1 MSTTQHTGHYNLP
14 TFGDNPN
21 DRPSWRGD
29 FTDAMTKIDNQMYA
43 NATNVTTATA
53 AANNATT
60 AAGEAKTAAETATS
74 LAQANK
80 NDIADLD
87 GYFGKLGVTSE
98 STAQQL
104 MDTINGKAED
114 TELTSL
120 KSTVSSLSST
130 VNTKANTSDVY
141 TKAQVNST
149 FATIA
154 QLNQKANSADV
165 YTTSAADSKFALKTE
180 VPETVTSN
188 IIVTMGDSYA
198 DGLGANKWPNK
209 LINMLPGWTLK
220 NYAVSGAGWNV
231 SGKLFLDQLN
241 TAVADTTLD
250 KNRVGIVLVAG
261 GRNDIMDA
269 SVAKTRTTAF
279 VTLARASF
287 PNARIMVVPMLWH
300 NTAINSS
307 GRVKAAGV
315 LAGAAEAGA
324 EGINWAWTWNMGNTN
339 NFPSGDVH
347 PNEAGAR
354 VIASY
359 MASAIR
365 GSYSGRTEAWY
376 QNNGG
381 SNGAS
386 LSIVASGGFVT
397 YSWILA
403 DGADAEQRTFQ
414 NLPSWAV
421 YDGSPQYGGARPWA
435 LYTSNSGTGVSYVIL
450 GNANSSGTTFNQKLL
465 GNLQGT
471 AAGQSAGNCTI
482 PW

>member
-1 MSTTQHTGHYNLP
+1 MSSAEKTLHYNLSQ
-14 TFGDNPN
+14 FGDN
-21 DRPSWRGD
+21 DKPSWRGD
-29 FTDAMTKIDNQMYA
+29 YTSDMGKIDTGLNS
-43 NATNVTTATA
+43 VKTTAENANTN
-53 AANNATT
+53 ANNAITQVSDVRNTADNNKRVLSAMGLETAAEATDFLTRVEGLDTETT
-60 AAGEAKTAAETATS
+60 AATENLKALGADTVDKATA
-74 LAQANK
+74 LAQ
-80 NDIADLD
+80 
-87 GYFGKLGVTSE
+87 
-98 STAQQL
+98 
-104 MDTINGKAED
+104 TI
-114 TELTSL
+114 
-120 KSTVSSLSST
+120 ST
-130 VNTKANTSDVY
+130 VNGKANTSDVY
-141 TKAQVNST
+141 TKAQVDST
-149 FATIA
+149 FATIV

-198 DGLGANKWPNK
+198 AGLGANKWPNK

-231 SGKLFLDQLN
+231 PGKLFIDQLN
-241 TAVADTTLD
+241 TAIADTTLD

-269 SVAKTRTTAF
+269 SIAKTRTVAF

-300 NTAINSS
+300 EKAVNGA
-307 GRVKAAGV
+307 GRVKASGV

-324 EGINWAWTWNMGNTN
+324 EGINWAWTWNMGNAN
-339 NFPSGDVH
+339 NFPSGDIH
-347 PNEAGAR
+347 PNESGAQ

-386 LSIVASGGFVT
+386 LSIVASGGFIT

-403 DGADAEQRTFQ
+403 DEATSTQRTFQ

-421 YDGSPQYGGARPWA
+421 YDASPQYGGARPWS
-435 LYTSNSGTGVSYVIL
+435 LYLSNSGTGASYVLI
-450 GNANSSGTTFNQKLL
+450 GQAGSSGTTFNQKLL
-465 GNLQGT
+465 GSLQGT

>member
-1 MSTTQHTGHYNLP
+1 MSSVEKTAYFNLSQ
-14 TFGDNPN
+14 FGDN
-21 DRPSWRGD
+21 DKPSWRGD
-29 FTDAMTKIDNQMYA
+29 YTSDMGKIDTGLNS
-43 NATNVTTATA
+43 VKTTAENANTNANSAITQVTDVRNTA
-53 AANNATT
+53 DNNKRVLSAMGLETTTEATDFLTRVEGLDTETT
-60 AAGEAKTAAETATS
+60 AATENLKALGADTVDKATA
-74 LAQANK
+74 LAQ
-80 NDIADLD
+80 
-87 GYFGKLGVTSE
+87 
-98 STAQQL
+98 
-104 MDTINGKAED
+104 TI
-114 TELTSL
+114 
-120 KSTVSSLSST
+120 STVDS
-130 VNTKANTSDVY
+130 KANTRDVY
-141 TKAQVNST
+141 TKAQVDDT
-149 FATIA
+149 FATIV

-188 IIVTMGDSYA
+188 IIVAMGDSYA

-209 LINMLPGWTLK
+209 LINMLPGWTLR

-241 TAVADTTLD
+241 TAIADTTLD

-269 SVAKTRTTAF
+269 NIAKTRTVAF

-300 NTAINSS
+300 NTAINSAE
-307 GRVKAAGV
+307 RVKAAGV

-324 EGINWAWTWNMGNTN
+324 EGINWAWTWNIGNTN
-339 NFPSGDVH
+339 NFPSGDIH
-347 PNEAGAR
+347 PNETGAQ

-386 LSIVASGGFVT
+386 LSIVASGGFIT
-397 YSWILA
+397 YSWIISDEVTA
-403 DGADAEQRTFQ
+403 DGRKFPHM
-414 NLPSWAV
+414 PSWAV
-421 YDGSPQYGGARPWA
+421 YDASPQYGGARPWG
-435 LYTSNSGTGVSYVIL
+435 LYLSNSGSGVSYTLV
-450 GNANSSGTTFNQKLL
+450 GSGEKQDTTFNQKLL

-471 AAGQSAGNCTI
+471 ASGQSAGNCTI

>member
-1 MSTTQHTGHYNLP
+1 MSSVEKTAYFNLSQ
-14 TFGDNPN
+14 FGDN
-21 DRPSWRGD
+21 DKPSWRGD
-29 FTDAMTKIDNQMYA
+29 YTSDMSKIDTGLNS
-43 NATNVTTATA
+43 VKATA
-53 AANNATT
+53 ENANTNANNAITQVSDVRNTADNNKRVLSAMGLETTTEATDFLTRVEGLDAETT
-60 AAGEAKTAAETATS
+60 AATENLRALGADTVDKATT
-74 LAQANK
+74 LAQ
-80 NDIADLD
+80 
-87 GYFGKLGVTSE
+87 
-98 STAQQL
+98 
-104 MDTINGKAED
+104 TI
-114 TELTSL
+114 
-120 KSTVSSLSST
+120 ST
-130 VNTKANTSDVY
+130 VNNKANTRDVY
-141 TKAQVNST
+141 TKAQVDDT
-149 FATIA
+149 FATIV

-180 VPETVTSN
+180 VPDAVTSN

-241 TAVADTTLD
+241 TAIADATLD

-269 SVAKTRTTAF
+269 TIAKTRTVAF

-287 PNARIMVVPMLWH
+287 PNARIIVVPMLWH
-300 NTAINSS
+300 DAAINGA

-324 EGINWAWTWNMGNTN
+324 EGVNWAWTWNIGNAN
-339 NFPSGDVH
+339 NFPSGDIH
-347 PNEAGAR
+347 PNETGAQ
-354 VIASY
+354 VVASY
-359 MASAIR
+359 MASAVR

-386 LSIVASGGFVT
+386 LSIVASGGFIT

-403 DGADAEQRTFQ
+403 DGATADNRKFPRM
-414 NLPSWAV
+414 PSWAV
-421 YDGSPQYGGARPWA
+421 YDGSPQYGGTRPWG
-435 LYTSNSGTGVSYVIL
+435 LYLSNSGVGVSYTLI
-450 GNANSSGTTFNQKLL
+450 GSGEKGDTTFNQKLL
-465 GNLQGT
+465 GSLQGT
-471 AAGQSAGNCTI
+471 ASGQSAGNCTI

>member
-1 MSTTQHTGHYNLP
+1 MSSVEKTTYFNLSQ
-14 TFGDNPN
+14 FGDN
-21 DRPSWRGD
+21 DKPSWRGD
-29 FTDAMTKIDNQMYA
+29 YTSDMGKIDTGLNS
-43 NATNVTTATA
+43 VKTTAENANTN
-53 AANNATT
+53 ANNAITQVSDVRNTADNNKRVLSAMGLETTTEATDFLKRVEGLDTKTT
-60 AAGEAKTAAETATS
+60 AATENLKALGADTVDKATA
-74 LAQANK
+74 LAQ
-80 NDIADLD
+80 
-87 GYFGKLGVTSE
+87 
-98 STAQQL
+98 
-104 MDTINGKAED
+104 TI
-114 TELTSL
+114 
-120 KSTVSSLSST
+120 STVSG
-130 VNTKANTSDVY
+130 KANTSDVY
-141 TKAQVNST
+141 TKAQVDNT
-149 FATIA
+149 FATIV

-188 IIVTMGDSYA
+188 IIITMGDSYA

-209 LINMLPGWTLK
+209 LIDMLPGWTLK

-231 SGKLFLDQLN
+231 SGKLFIDQLN
-241 TAVADTTLD
+241 TAIADTTLD

-269 SVAKTRTTAF
+269 SIAKTRTVAF

-300 NTAINSS
+300 NAAMNSA
-307 GRVKAAGV
+307 GRTKASGV

-324 EGINWAWTWNMGNTN
+324 EGINWAWTWNIGNTN
-339 NFPSGDVH
+339 NFPSGDIH
-347 PNEAGAR
+347 PNETGAQ
-354 VIASY
+354 VIASF
-359 MASAIR
+359 MASAVR

-381 SNGAS
+381 ANRAS
-386 LSIVASGGFVT
+386 LSIVASGGFIT
-397 YSWILA
+397 YSWILG
-403 DGADAEQRTFQ
+403 DGATSEQRTFR

-421 YDGSPQYGGARPWA
+421 YDASPEYGGARPWG
-435 LYTSNSGTGVSYVIL
+435 LYLSNSGTGLSYVLI
-450 GNANSSGTTFNQKLL
+450 GEGGTSGTSFNQKLL

>member
-1 MSTTQHTGHYNLP
+1 MSSVEKTAYFNLSQ
-14 TFGDNPN
+14 FGDN
-21 DRPSWRGD
+21 DKPSWRGD
-29 FTDAMTKIDNQMYA
+29 YTSDMGKIDTALNS
-43 NATNVTTATA
+43 VKTTADNASTNASNAITQLSDVRNTA
-53 AANNATT
+53 DNNKRVLSAMGLETTTEATDFLARVESLDTETT
-60 AAGEAKTAAETATS
+60 AATKNLKALGADTVDKATA
-74 LAQANK
+74 LAQT
-80 NDIADLD
+80 I
-87 GYFGKLGVTSE
+87 
-98 STAQQL
+98 STV
-104 MDTINGKAED
+104 NGKA
-114 TELTSL
+114 
-120 KSTVSSLSST
+120 
-130 VNTKANTSDVY
+130 NTGDVY
-141 TKAQVNST
+141 TKAQVDNT
-149 FATIA
+149 FATIV

-209 LINMLPGWTLK
+209 LIGMLPGWTLK

-231 SGKLFLDQLN
+231 SGRLFHDQLN
-241 TAVADTTLD
+241 AAIADTTLD
-250 KNRVGIVLVAG
+250 KPRVGIVLVAG

-269 SVAKTRTTAF
+269 SIAKTRTVAF
-279 VTLARASF
+279 VNLARASF

-300 NTAINSS
+300 NTALNGA
-307 GRVKAAGV
+307 GRVKASGV

-339 NFPSGDVH
+339 NFPSGDIH
-347 PNEAGAR
+347 PNETGAQ

-381 SNGAS
+381 SNGGS
-386 LSIVASGGFVT
+386 LSIVASGGFIT

-403 DGADAEQRTFQ
+403 DGATTQQRTFQ

-421 YDGSPQYGGARPWA
+421 YDGSPQYGGARPWT
-435 LYTSNSGTGVSYVIL
+435 LYLSNSGSGVAYVLL
-450 GNANSSGTTFNQKLL
+450 GNANSSGTQFNDKLL
-465 GNLQGT
+465 GSLQGN
-471 AAGQSAGNCTI
+471 AGGQSAGNCTI

>member
-1 MSTTQHTGHYNLP
+1 MSSVEKTAYFNLSQ
-14 TFGDNPN
+14 FGDN
-21 DRPSWRGD
+21 DKPSWRGD
-29 FTDAMTKIDNQMYA
+29 YTSDMGKIDTGLNS
-43 NATNVTTATA
+43 VRTTAENANTNANSAITQVSDVRNTA
-53 AANNATT
+53 DNNKRVLSAMGLETTTEATDFLTRVESLDAETT
-60 AAGEAKTAAETATS
+60 AATENLKALGADTVDKATA
-74 LAQANK
+74 LAQ
-80 NDIADLD
+80 
-87 GYFGKLGVTSE
+87 
-98 STAQQL
+98 
-104 MDTINGKAED
+104 TI
-114 TELTSL
+114 
-120 KSTVSSLSST
+120 STVKS
-130 VNTKANTSDVY
+130 KANTNDVY
-141 TKAQVNST
+141 TKAQVDNT
-149 FATIA
+149 FATIV

-209 LINMLPGWTLK
+209 LINMLPGWTLR

-231 SGKLFLDQLN
+231 SGKLFVDQLN
-241 TAVADTTLD
+241 TAIADTTLD

-269 SVAKTRTTAF
+269 SIAKARTVAF

-300 NTAINSS
+300 NTAMNGA
-307 GRVKAAGV
+307 GRVKASGV

-339 NFPSGDVH
+339 NFPSGDIH
-347 PNEAGAR
+347 PNETGAQ

-359 MASAIR
+359 MASAVR

-381 SNGAS
+381 PNRAS
-386 LSIVASGGFVT
+386 LSIVASGGFIT
-397 YSWILA
+397 YSWILGDSA
-403 DGADAEQRTFQ
+403 TSEQRTFQ

-421 YDGSPQYGGARPWA
+421 YDGSPEYGGARPWG
-435 LYTSNSGTGVSYVIL
+435 LYLSNSGSGLSYALL
-450 GNANSSGTTFNQKLL
+450 GQAGSSGTSFNQKLL

-471 AAGQSAGNCTI
+471 ASGQSAGNCTI

>member
-1 MSTTQHTGHYNLP
+1 MSSVEKTAYFNLSQ
-14 TFGDNPN
+14 FGDN
-21 DRPSWRGD
+21 DKPSWRGD
-29 FTDAMTKIDNQMYA
+29 YTSDMGKIDTGLNS
-43 NATNVTTATA
+43 VKTTAENANTN
-53 AANNATT
+53 ANNAITQVSDVRNTADSNKRVLSAMGLETTTEATDFLTRIEGLDAETT
-60 AAGEAKTAAETATS
+60 AATKNLKALGADTVDKATA
-74 LAQANK
+74 LAQT
-80 NDIADLD
+80 I
-87 GYFGKLGVTSE
+87 
-98 STAQQL
+98 STV
-104 MDTINGKAED
+104 NGKA
-114 TELTSL
+114 
-120 KSTVSSLSST
+120 
-130 VNTKANTSDVY
+130 NTRDVY
-141 TKAQVNST
+141 TKAQVDDT
-149 FATIA
+149 FATIV

-180 VPETVTSN
+180 VPKTVTSN

-231 SGKLFLDQLN
+231 SGKLFIDQLN
-241 TAVADTTLD
+241 TAIADTTLD

-269 SVAKTRTTAF
+269 STAKTRTIAF
-279 VTLARASF
+279 VTRARASF

-300 NTAINSS
+300 NTAINGA
-307 GRVKAAGV
+307 GRVKASGV

-347 PNEAGAR
+347 PNETGAQ

-376 QNNGG
+376 QHNGG
-381 SNGAS
+381 PYTAS
-386 LSIVASGGFVT
+386 LSIVASGGFIT
-397 YSWILA
+397 YSWILGDEA
-403 DGADAEQRTFQ
+403 TAEQRKFT
-414 NLPSWAV
+414 NMPSWAV
-421 YDGSPQYGGARPWA
+421 YDESPQYGGARPWG
-435 LYTSNSGTGVSYVIL
+435 LYVSNSGSGISYVIA
-450 GNANSSGTTFNQKLL
+450 GQPGGGTSFNEKLL
-465 GNLQGT
+465 GSLQGG
-471 AAGQSAGNCTI
+471 ASGQSAGNCTI

>member
-1 MSTTQHTGHYNLP
+1 MSSINKTPHYNLSQ
-14 TFGDNPN
+14 FGDSP
-21 DRPSWRGD
+21 DDKPSWRGD
-29 FTDAMTKIDNQMYA
+29 YTGDMSKIDSQMYRNETDA
-43 NATNVTTATA
+43 TTATSI
-53 AANNATT
+53 ANTAKTT
-60 AAGEAKTAAETATS
+60 ADNALSFANTAKTTADNALS
-74 LAQANK
+74 LAKTNESNIGEQES
-80 NDIADLD
+80 
-87 GYFGKLGVTSE
+87 YFNALGVTSQQ
-98 STAQQL
+98 TAQSL
-104 MDTINGKAED
+104 MSNING
-114 TELTSL
+114 
-120 KSTVSSLSST
+120 
-130 VNTKANTSDVY
+130 KANTSDVY
-141 TKAQVNST
+141 TKTQVDNT
-149 FATIA
+149 FATIV
-154 QLNQKANSADV
+154 QLNQKANSSDV

-209 LINMLPGWTLK
+209 LIDMLPGWTLK

-231 SGKLFLDQLN
+231 SGRLFHDQLN
-241 TAVADTTLD
+241 AAIADTTLD
-250 KNRVGIVLVAG
+250 KTRVGIVLVAG

-269 SVAKTRTTAF
+269 SIAKTRTIAF

-300 NTAINSS
+300 DTALNGA

-324 EGINWAWTWNMGNTN
+324 EGINWAWTWNMGNTS
-339 NFPSGDVH
+339 NFPGGDVH
-347 PNEAGAR
+347 PNENGAQ

-381 SNGAS
+381 ANCAS
-386 LSIVASGGFVT
+386 LSIVASGGFIT
-397 YSWILA
+397 YSWILKDSA
-403 DGADAEQRTFQ
+403 TAEQRTFQ

-421 YDGSPQYGGARPWA
+421 YDGSPQYGGACPWA

-465 GNLQGT
+465 GSLQGT
-471 AAGQSAGNCTI
+471 AGGQSAGNCTI

>member
-1 MSTTQHTGHYNLP
+1 MSSVEKTAHFNLSQ
-14 TFGDNPN
+14 FGDN
-21 DRPSWRGD
+21 DKPSWRGD
-29 FTDAMTKIDNQMYA
+29 YTSDMGKIDTGLNS
-43 NATNVTTATA
+43 VKTTAENANTN
-53 AANNATT
+53 ANNAITQVADVRNTADNNKRVLSAMGLETTTEASDFLTRVKGLDAKTT
-60 AAGEAKTAAETATS
+60 AATENLKALGADTVDRATA
-74 LAQANK
+74 LAQT
-80 NDIADLD
+80 I
-87 GYFGKLGVTSE
+87 
-98 STAQQL
+98 STV
-104 MDTINGKAED
+104 NGKA
-114 TELTSL
+114 
-120 KSTVSSLSST
+120 
-130 VNTKANTSDVY
+130 NTRDVY
-141 TKAQVNST
+141 TKAQVDDT
-149 FATIA
+149 FATIV

-180 VPETVTSN
+180 VPEMVSSN

-209 LINMLPGWTLK
+209 LINMLPGWTLR

-241 TAVADTTLD
+241 TAIADTTLD

-269 SVAKTRTTAF
+269 NIAKTRTVAF
-279 VTLARASF
+279 ATSARASF
-287 PNARIMVVPMLWH
+287 PNARIMIVPMLWH
-300 NTAINSS
+300 NKEINGA

-324 EGINWAWTWNMGNTN
+324 EGINWAWTWNMGNTS

-347 PNEAGAR
+347 PNETGAQ

-359 MASAIR
+359 MASAVR

-386 LSIVASGGFVT
+386 LSIVASGGFIT
-397 YSWILA
+397 YSWIAA
-403 DGADAEQRTFQ
+403 DEATATERTFQ

-421 YDGSPQYGGARPWA
+421 YDTSPQYGGARPWG
-435 LYTSNSGTGVSYVIL
+435 LYVSNSGNGLSYVL
-450 GNANSSGTTFNQKLL
+450 VGQGGSSGTSLNQKLL
-465 GNLQGT
+465 GSLQGT
-471 AAGQSAGNCTI
+471 AQAQSAGNCTI

>member
-1 MSTTQHTGHYNLP
+1 MSSVEKTAYFNLSQ
-14 TFGDNPN
+14 FGDN
-21 DRPSWRGD
+21 DKPSWRGD
-29 FTDAMTKIDNQMYA
+29 YTSDMGKIDTALNS
-43 NATNVTTATA
+43 VKTTAENASTN
-53 AANNATT
+53 ANNAITQVSDVRNTADNSKRVLSAMGLETT
-60 AAGEAKTAAETATS
+60 TEATDLLTRVKS
-74 LAQANK
+74 LATKTTDATENLK
-80 NDIADLD
+80 ALGADTVD
-87 GYFGKLGVTSE
+87 KA
-98 STAQQL
+98 TALAQ
-104 MDTINGKAED
+104 TI
-114 TELTSL
+114 
-120 KSTVSSLSST
+120 ST
-130 VNTKANTSDVY
+130 VNSKANTSDVY
-141 TKAQVNST
+141 TKAQVDNT
-149 FATIA
+149 FATIV

-188 IIVTMGDSYA
+188 IIITMGDSYA

-231 SGKLFLDQLN
+231 PGKLFIDQLN
-241 TAVADTTLD
+241 TAIADTTLD

-261 GRNDIMDA
+261 GRNDVMDA
-269 SVAKTRTTAF
+269 GIAKTRTTAF

-300 NTAINSS
+300 NTSINGA

-347 PNEAGAR
+347 PNETGAQ

-359 MASAIR
+359 MASAVR
-365 GSYSGRTEAWY
+365 GSYSGRTEAWF
-376 QNNGG
+376 QNNA
-381 SNGAS
+381 NIAS
-386 LSIVASGGFVT
+386 LSIVASGGFIT
-397 YSWILA
+397 YSWILG
-403 DGADAEQRTFQ
+403 DGANTKQRTFQ

-421 YDGSPQYGGARPWA
+421 YDNSAQYGGARPWA
-435 LYTSNSGTGVSYVIL
+435 VYTSNSGTGVSFALL
-450 GNANSSGTTFNQKLL
+450 GGAGSGDTSFNEKLL

-471 AAGQSAGNCTI
+471 ASGQSAGNCTI

>member
-43 NATNVTTATA
+43 NATNITTATA
-53 AANNATT
+53 AANNAN
-60 AAGEAKTAAETATS
+60 AAADAAQESADNAAA

-80 NDIADLD
+80 TDITEHES
-87 GYFGKLGVTSE
+87 YFNALGVTSQQ
-98 STAQQL
+98 TAQNL
-104 MDTINGKAED
+104 MNTINGKAEN
-114 TELTSL
+114 TALTSL
-120 KSTVSSLSST
+120 QDTVSSLSDT
-130 VNTKANTSDVY
+130 VDGKANTSDVY
-141 TKAQVNST
+141 TKSQADNT
-149 FATIA
+149 FATIV

-165 YTTSAADSKFALKTE
+165 YTKSAADSKFALKTE

-188 IIVTMGDSYA
+188 IIITMGDSYA

-231 SGKLFLDQLN
+231 SGKLFTDQLN
-241 TAVADTTLD
+241 TAIADTTLD

-261 GRNDIMDA
+261 GRNDVMDA
-269 SVAKTRTTAF
+269 STAKTRTVAF

-300 NTAINSS
+300 DKAINGA
-307 GRVKAAGV
+307 GRVKASGV

-347 PNEAGAR
+347 PNETGAQ
-354 VIASY
+354 VIASF
-359 MASAIR
+359 MASAVR

-381 SNGAS
+381 ANCAS
-386 LSIVASGGFVT
+386 LSIVASGGFIT
-397 YSWILA
+397 YSWILG
-403 DGADAEQRTFQ
+403 DGASSEQRTFQ

-421 YDGSPQYGGARPWA
+421 YDASPQYGGARPWG
-435 LYTSNSGTGVSYVIL
+435 LYLSNSGTGLSYVLL
-450 GNANSSGTTFNQKLL
+450 GPAGSSGTSFNQRLL
-465 GNLQGT
+465 GSLQGT
-471 AAGQSAGNCTI
+471 AGGQSAGNCTI

>member
-1 MSTTQHTGHYNLP
+1 MSSVEKTAYFNLSQ
-14 TFGDNPN
+14 FGDN
-21 DRPSWRGD
+21 DKPSWRGD
-29 FTDAMTKIDNQMYA
+29 YTSDMGKIDTGLNS
-43 NATNVTTATA
+43 VKTTAENANTN
-53 AANNATT
+53 ANNAITQVSDVRNTADNNKRVLSAMGLETTTEATDFLTRVEGLDTETT
-60 AAGEAKTAAETATS
+60 AATENLKALGADTVNKATA
-74 LAQANK
+74 LAQ
-80 NDIADLD
+80 
-87 GYFGKLGVTSE
+87 
-98 STAQQL
+98 
-104 MDTINGKAED
+104 TI
-114 TELTSL
+114 
-120 KSTVSSLSST
+120 ST
-130 VNTKANTSDVY
+130 VNGKANTSDVY
-141 TKAQVNST
+141 TKAQVDNT
-149 FATIA
+149 FATIV

-180 VPETVTSN
+180 VPKTVTSN

-241 TAVADTTLD
+241 TAIADTTLD

-269 SVAKTRTTAF
+269 SVAKTRTVAF
-279 VTLARASF
+279 VNLARASF

-300 NTAINSS
+300 NAAINSA

-324 EGINWAWTWNMGNTN
+324 EGINWAWTWNMGNIN
-339 NFPSGDVH
+339 NFPGGDVH
-347 PNEAGAR
+347 PNETGAQ

-359 MASAIR
+359 MASAVR

-381 SNGAS
+381 ANCAS
-386 LSIVASGGFVT
+386 LSIVASGGFIT
-397 YSWILA
+397 YSWILGDSA
-403 DGADAEQRTFQ
+403 TAEQRTFR
-414 NLPSWAV
+414 NLPSWAA
-421 YDGSPQYGGARPWA
+421 YDGSPQYGGVRPWA
-435 LYTSNSGTGVSYVIL
+435 VYLSNSGSGVSYALL
-450 GNANSSGTTFNQKLL
+450 GGANSSNTSFNQQLL
-465 GNLQGT
+465 GSLQG
-471 AAGQSAGNCTI
+471 AASGQSAGNCTI

>member
-1 MSTTQHTGHYNLP
+1 MSSINKTPHYNLSQ
-14 TFGDNPN
+14 FGDSP
-21 DRPSWRGD
+21 DDKPSWRGD
-29 FTDAMTKIDNQMYA
+29 YTGDMSKIDSQMYR
-43 NATNVTTATA
+43 NETD
-53 AANNATT
+53 ATT
-60 AAGEAKTAAETATS
+60 AASTANTAKSTADNALEM
-74 LAQANK
+74 AQTNK
-80 NDIADLD
+80 SDIAEHAS
-87 GYFGKLGVTSE
+87 YFTALGVTSE
-98 STAQQL
+98 PTAQAL
-104 MDTINGKAED
+104 MSTINGKAEN
-114 TELTSL
+114 TALTTL
-120 KSTVSSLSST
+120 QGTVSSLSST

-141 TKAQVNST
+141 TKAQVDNT
-149 FATIA
+149 FATIV

-241 TAVADTTLD
+241 AAIADTTLD

-269 SVAKTRTTAF
+269 SIAKTRTTAF

-300 NTAINSS
+300 NTAINSA

-324 EGINWAWTWNMGNTN
+324 EGINWAWTWNMGNAN

-347 PNEAGAR
+347 PNETGAQ

-359 MASAIR
+359 MASAVR

-381 SNGAS
+381 ANIAS
-386 LSIVASGGFVT
+386 LSIVASGGFIT
-397 YSWILA
+397 YSWILGDSA
-403 DGADAEQRTFQ
+403 TTEQRTFQ
-414 NLPSWAV
+414 NLPSWAA
-421 YDGSPQYGGARPWA
+421 YDGSPQYGGVRPWA
-435 LYTSNSGTGVSYVIL
+435 LYTSNSGTGVSYALL

-471 AAGQSAGNCTI
+471 ASGQSAGNCTI

>member
-1 MSTTQHTGHYNLP
+1 MSSVEKTAYFNLSQ
-14 TFGDNPN
+14 FGD
-21 DRPSWRGD
+21 DDKPSWRGD
-29 FTDAMTKIDNQMYA
+29 YTSDMGKIDTGLNS
-43 NATNVTTATA
+43 VKTTAENANTN
-53 AANNATT
+53 ANNAITQVSDVRNTADNNKRVLSAMGLETVTEAADLLTRLKGLDAETT
-60 AAGEAKTAAETATS
+60 AATENLKALGADTADRATA
-74 LAQANK
+74 LAQ
-80 NDIADLD
+80 
-87 GYFGKLGVTSE
+87 
-98 STAQQL
+98 
-104 MDTINGKAED
+104 TI
-114 TELTSL
+114 
-120 KSTVSSLSST
+120 ST
-130 VNTKANTSDVY
+130 VNSKANTRDVY
-141 TKAQVNST
+141 TKAQVDGT

-209 LINMLPGWTLK
+209 LIGMLPGWTLR

-231 SGKLFLDQLN
+231 SGKLFIDQLN
-241 TAVADTTLD
+241 TAIADTTLD

-269 SVAKTRTTAF
+269 SIAKARTVAF
-279 VTLARASF
+279 VSLARASF

-300 NTAINSS
+300 NAAMNGA
-307 GRVKAAGV
+307 GRVKASGV

-324 EGINWAWTWNMGNTN
+324 ESINWAWTWNMGNTS

-347 PNEAGAR
+347 PNETGAQ

-386 LSIVASGGFVT
+386 LSIVASGGFIT
-397 YSWILA
+397 YSWVIA
-403 DGADAEQRTFQ
+403 DEATASQRTFQ

-421 YDGSPQYGGARPWA
+421 YDASPQYGGARPWA
-435 LYTSNSGTGVSYVIL
+435 LYLSNSGAGLSFVLI
-450 GNANSSGTTFNQKLL
+450 GAAGSSGTSFNSKLL
-465 GNLQGT
+465 GSLQGT
-471 AAGQSAGNCTI
+471 AAAQSAGNCTI

>member
-1 MSTTQHTGHYNLP
+1 MSSVEKTTYFNLSQ
-14 TFGDNPN
+14 FGDN
-21 DRPSWRGD
+21 DKPSWRGD
-29 FTDAMTKIDNQMYA
+29 YTSDMSKIDTALNS
-43 NATNVTTATA
+43 VKTTAENANTN
-53 AANNATT
+53 ANNAITQVSDVRNTADNNKRVLSAMGLETT
-60 AAGEAKTAAETATS
+60 TEATDFLTRVESLDTKTTDATENLKALGADTVDKATA
-74 LAQANK
+74 LAQ
-80 NDIADLD
+80 
-87 GYFGKLGVTSE
+87 
-98 STAQQL
+98 
-104 MDTINGKAED
+104 TI
-114 TELTSL
+114 
-120 KSTVSSLSST
+120 ST
-130 VNTKANTSDVY
+130 VNSKANTSDVY
-141 TKAQVNST
+141 TKAQVDNT
-149 FATIA
+149 FATIV

-180 VPETVTSN
+180 VPETVISN
-188 IIVTMGDSYA
+188 IIITMGDSYA

-231 SGKLFLDQLN
+231 SGKLFIDQLN
-241 TAVADTTLD
+241 TAIADTTLD

-269 SVAKTRTTAF
+269 STAKTRTTAF
-279 VTLARASF
+279 VTLARTSF

-300 NTAINSS
+300 NTAINGA

-315 LAGAAEAGA
+315 LSGAAEAGA

-347 PNEAGAR
+347 PNETGAQ

-381 SNGAS
+381 ANIAS
-386 LSIVASGGFVT
+386 LSIVASGGFIT
-397 YSWILA
+397 YSWILGDKA
-403 DGADAEQRTFQ
+403 DTEQRTFR

-421 YDGSPQYGGARPWA
+421 YDNSPQYGGARPWA
-435 LYTSNSGTGVSYVIL
+435 VYTSNSGTGVSYVLL
-450 GNANSSGTTFNQKLL
+450 GGANSSSTSFNEKLL

-471 AAGQSAGNCTI
+471 ASGQSAGNCTI

>member
-1 MSTTQHTGHYNLP
+1 MSSVEKTAYFNLSQ
-14 TFGDNPN
+14 FGDN
-21 DRPSWRGD
+21 DKPSWRGD
-29 FTDAMTKIDNQMYA
+29 YTSDMGKIDTALNS
-43 NATNVTTATA
+43 VKTTAENANTN
-53 AANNATT
+53 ANNAITQVSDVRNTADNNKRVLSAMGLETTTEATDFLTRVESLDTETT
-60 AAGEAKTAAETATS
+60 AATENLKALGADTVDKATA
-74 LAQANK
+74 LAQ
-80 NDIADLD
+80 
-87 GYFGKLGVTSE
+87 
-98 STAQQL
+98 
-104 MDTINGKAED
+104 TI
-114 TELTSL
+114 
-120 KSTVSSLSST
+120 ST
-130 VNTKANTSDVY
+130 VNSKANTSDVY
-141 TKAQVNST
+141 TKAQADDT
-149 FATIA
+149 FATIV

-209 LINMLPGWTLK
+209 LINMLPGWTLR

-231 SGKLFLDQLN
+231 SGKLFIDQLN
-241 TAVADTTLD
+241 TAIADTTLD

-269 SVAKTRTTAF
+269 SIAKTRTVAF

-300 NTAINSS
+300 NAALNGA
-307 GRVKAAGV
+307 GRVKASGV

-347 PNEAGAR
+347 PNETGAQ

-359 MASAIR
+359 MASAVR

-381 SNGAS
+381 ANRAS
-386 LSIVASGGFVT
+386 LSIVASGGFIT
-397 YSWILA
+397 YSWILGDSA
-403 DGADAEQRTFQ
+403 TPEQRTFQ

-421 YDGSPQYGGARPWA
+421 YDASPEYGGARPWG
-435 LYTSNSGTGVSYVIL
+435 LYLSNSGAGLSYSLL
-450 GNANSSGTTFNQKLL
+450 GQAGSSGTSFNQKLL
-465 GNLQGT
+465 GSLQGT
-471 AAGQSAGNCTI
+471 ASGQSAGNCTI

>member
-1 MSTTQHTGHYNLP
+1 MSSINKTPHYNLSQ
-14 TFGDNPN
+14 FGDSP
-21 DRPSWRGD
+21 DDKPSWRGD
-29 FTDAMTKIDNQMYA
+29 YTGDMSKIDSQMYR
-43 NATNVTTATA
+43 NETD
-53 AANNATT
+53 ATT
-60 AAGEAKTAAETATS
+60 AASTANTAKSTADNALEM
-74 LAQANK
+74 AQTNK
-80 NDIADLD
+80 SDIAEHAS
-87 GYFGKLGVTSE
+87 YFTALGVTSE
-98 STAQQL
+98 PTAQAL
-104 MDTINGKAED
+104 MSTINGKAEN
-114 TELTSL
+114 TALTTL
-120 KSTVSSLSST
+120 QGTVSSLSST

-141 TKAQVNST
+141 TKAQVDNT
-149 FATIA
+149 FATIV

-241 TAVADTTLD
+241 AAIADTTLD

-269 SVAKTRTTAF
+269 SIAKTRTTAF

-300 NTAINSS
+300 NTAINSA

-347 PNEAGAR
+347 PNETGAQ

-359 MASAIR
+359 MASAVR

-381 SNGAS
+381 ANIAS
-386 LSIVASGGFVT
+386 LSIVASGGFIT
-397 YSWILA
+397 YSWILGDSA
-403 DGADAEQRTFQ
+403 TTAQRTFQ
-414 NLPSWAV
+414 NLPSWAA

-435 LYTSNSGTGVSYVIL
+435 LYTSNSGTGVSYALL

-471 AAGQSAGNCTI
+471 ASGQSAGNCTI

>member
-1 MSTTQHTGHYNLP
+1 MSSVEKTAYFNLSQ
-14 TFGDNPN
+14 FGDN
-21 DRPSWRGD
+21 DKPSWRGD
-29 FTDAMTKIDNQMYA
+29 YTSDMGKIDTGLNS
-43 NATNVTTATA
+43 VKTTAENANTNANSAITQVTDVRNTA
-53 AANNATT
+53 DNNKRVLSAMGLETTTEATDFLTRVEGLDTETT
-60 AAGEAKTAAETATS
+60 AATENLKALGADTVDKATA
-74 LAQANK
+74 LAQ
-80 NDIADLD
+80 
-87 GYFGKLGVTSE
+87 
-98 STAQQL
+98 
-104 MDTINGKAED
+104 TI
-114 TELTSL
+114 
-120 KSTVSSLSST
+120 STVDS
-130 VNTKANTSDVY
+130 KANTRDVY
-141 TKAQVNST
+141 TKAQVDDT
-149 FATIA
+149 FATIV

-180 VPETVTSN
+180 VSETVTSN
-188 IIVTMGDSYA
+188 IIVAMGDSYA

-209 LINMLPGWTLK
+209 LINMLPGWTLR

-241 TAVADTTLD
+241 TAIADTTLD

-269 SVAKTRTTAF
+269 NIAKTRTVAF

-300 NTAINSS
+300 NTAINGA

-324 EGINWAWTWNMGNTN
+324 EGINWAWTWNIGNTN
-339 NFPSGDVH
+339 NFPSGDIH
-347 PNEAGAR
+347 PNETGAQ

-386 LSIVASGGFVT
+386 LSIVASGGFIT
-397 YSWILA
+397 YSWIISDGVTA
-403 DGADAEQRTFQ
+403 DGRKFPHMP
-414 NLPSWAV
+414 NWAV
-421 YDGSPQYGGARPWA
+421 YDASPQYGGARPWG
-435 LYTSNSGTGVSYVIL
+435 LYLSNSGNGVSYTLV
-450 GNANSSGTTFNQKLL
+450 GSGEKQDTTFNQKLL

-471 AAGQSAGNCTI
+471 ASGQSAGNCTI